1 MDGEDDEDDGGLEAT
16 SLPTPSSSP
25 LVASLS
31 SKAVML
37 SVCYENEF
45 STFAMPCNS
54 CHVIAFMF
62 IPTFFKGGNV
72 LSLPCNV
79 NDLVVWGAQSLLKT
93 FVDVFINYE

>member
-1 MDGEDDEDDGGLEAT
+1 MDGEDDEDAGLVAT
-16 SLPTPSSSP
+16 SLPTPSSP